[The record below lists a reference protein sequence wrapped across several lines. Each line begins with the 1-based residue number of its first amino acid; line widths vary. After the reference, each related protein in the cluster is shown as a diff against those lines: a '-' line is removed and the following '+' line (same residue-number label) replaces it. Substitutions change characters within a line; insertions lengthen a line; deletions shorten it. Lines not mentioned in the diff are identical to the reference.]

1 MAKQR
6 NTVLQELGLS
16 TSSSLD
22 SFIAKLTE
30 LDVVTDNEITGMKN
44 ISVKTLPT
52 FVTNN
57 ETLVKERMFG
67 ITTDEN
73 KGVTSL
79 LNKRIVLINQIIN
92 KLNAELNSV
101 SYRVT
106 DVETNKVSVGQFSTL
121 ESRVAYIH
129 NTYIPEVKVELE
141 NEINAK
147 ANKEYVDEEIAKL
160 IAEEIDSS
168 SATKNYILPL
178 REASWVRI
186 AKVENLGKNSSGMF
200 TFNCYGIKDDTKEI
214 LTTSVFSASCGLDGV
229 GTLVTDVLPITQAPE
244 ITGSGASGGSSGEGS
259 SGETSSAS
267 EEPTAVSETDI
278 EVTSDGGSSGEVGSG
293 GSGGGTSV
301 YGLTAITI
309 EQYEGEMFVCGL
321 INFPNTE
328 KYTALEVEMRIENN
342 LNYAYLETLEPVELT
357 DVDEDVQQL
366 LEGTTLY
373 GGKEYEYR
381 ITCNLQDYING
392 VNSQKEINI
401 ATIDDASS
409 NCILSYDSDG
419 YLYINNEIE
428 YIYTSYP
435 NVLVNL
441 DTLFSVSSL
450 YDIMQITG
458 YNSLEYDN
466 LLYYLNK
473 VCCYENSSI
482 FRRKLKNISG
492 TLTFELVDT
501 AVVLYINDQRQTI
514 YEGTTEYKF
523 ENLNFEKD
531 VIRINNLTTNELDPS
546 SIKIS
551 IDFENTEVELAIP
564 YITPVDRTIQAIQIE
579 NNDVYNFKLK
589 LAELTRHIK
598 SHSYDL
604 FSIYDRLNEIEETAL
619 SAYYTAEDA
628 VRNWQ
633 LDEANYRIDDLEY
646 RVSELENAGSGG
658 SGESDVDSEPNIIYL
673 ENTITGEQYR
683 SNTTIKKFYA
693 PFAENFD
700 GEYHFAYST
709 IEYAKFDMIK
719 AIGICSFTYCEYLK
733 DVVLPNTLETLSYAS
748 FFNTPNLTKI
758 SIPDSVTIIEPKCF
772 EYSGLI
778 ELNTNNAMLVS
789 GSNPS
794 PIFPNSKNLKRV
806 ICPKI
811 EGFYMAYDLTGLS
824 SLEYMDLY
832 TADVLATIPK
842 NQTLKTLILRNTEKV
857 CELTYEQNLTK
868 ISSLLTVYVPNE
880 LIEQYK
886 IATNWVS
893 IADKIKPLNEYIE
906 EE

>member
-1 MAKQR
+1 MRKTITVGR
-6 NTVLQELGLS
+6 VKGSMWYSGTEFPVSDEELKILENDMFFNTTDYKIYQYIDEEWIEQLEL
-16 TSSSLD
+16 TDVFSSYISDEKALVGEE
-22 SFIAKLTE
+22 IKLAISE
-30 LDVVTDNEITGMKN
+30 DYDIESDNEIPT
-44 ISVKTLPT
+44 SKTVNT
-52 FVTNN
+52 IIEGKGYITN
-57 ETLVKERMFG
+57 
-67 ITTDEN
+67 
-73 KGVTSL
+73 
-79 LNKRIVLINQIIN
+79 LNVLTQKYII
-92 KLNAELNSV
+92 
-101 SYRVT
+101 
-106 DVETNKVSVGQFSTL
+106 
-121 ESRVAYIH
+121 
-129 NTYIPEVKVELE
+129 
-141 NEINAK
+141 
-147 ANKEYVDEEIAKL
+147 
-160 IAEEIDSS
+160 
-168 SATKNYILPL
+168 PL
-178 REASWVRI
+178 REASWLRI
-186 AKVENLGKNSSGMF
+186 AKVENLDKNSSGIF
-200 TFNCYGIKDDTKEI
+200 TFNCYGIKDDIKEI
-214 LTTSVFSASCGLDGV
+214 LTTSVFSVSCGLDGA

-293 GSGGGTSV
+293 GSGSGTSV

-401 ATIDDASS
+401 ATIDDASN

-419 YLYINNEIE
+419 TLYINNEIE
-428 YIYTSYP
+428 YVYTSYP
-435 NVLVNL
+435 NALVSLNIL
-441 DTLFSVSSL
+441 SLVSSL
-450 YDIMQITG
+450 YDIMQFSG
-458 YNSLEYDN
+458 YSSLEHDN
-466 LLYYLNK
+466 LLYYLNE
-473 VCCYENSSI
+473 VYCYENSSI

-492 TLTFELVDT
+492 TLTFKLVDT
-501 AVVLYINDQRQTI
+501 DIVLYINDQIKTI
-514 YEGTTEYKF
+514 YKGTTEYKF

-531 VIRINNLTTNELDPS
+531 MIRIENLTTNELDPS

-551 IDFENTEVELAIP
+551 IDFENTEFELAIP

-589 LAELTRHIK
+589 LAELTRRIK
-598 SHSYDL
+598 SPSYDL

-619 SAYYTAEDA
+619 SAYYIAEDA

-646 RVSELENAGSGG
+646 RVSELENGE

-673 ENTITGEQYR
+673 EDTITGERYR
-683 SNTTIKKFYA
+683 SNTTIKNFYA
-693 PFAENFD
+693 PFLETFN
-700 GEYHFAYST
+700 GEYTFAYSS
-709 IEYAKFDMIK
+709 IEKVKFDMVK
-719 AIGICSFTYCEYLK
+719 STGKYSFMYCENLNT
-733 DVVLPNTLETLSYAS
+733 VILPDTLETLSQAS

-758 SIPDSVTIIEPKCF
+758 SIPDNVTVIERKCF
-772 EYSGLI
+772 EFSGLI
-778 ELNTNNAMLVS
+778 ELNTNNAMILPE
-789 GSNPS
+789 SNPS

-811 EGFYMAYDLTGLS
+811 EGFYMAYDFTGLP

-832 TADVLATIPK
+832 VADFIATIPK

-857 CELTYEQNLTK
+857 CELTYEQDLTK

-886 IATNWVS
+886 VATNWVS